1 VTSRPPGISTDI
13 DRQIGLTLLA
23 GGVGAIAIHVI
34 RSGPFDRDAA
44 LGMEILT
51 TADFRADLEV
61 TLQLARE
68 RCASVPD
75 YKVYQRILMELEA
88 MREWTGGGRNPTVA
102 ERKRIDIGLMA
113 VRELEGVDDPAL
125 DDFCGHLHG
134 LNYAFDFWPL
144 LLTEPPRKL
153 VPAVAKGTEIGSVR
167 LSPDGTR
174 LAFWCADEDP
184 PGVFVVSADS
194 PRECKCLVLSDG
206 WTAGEIRW
214 SPDGQYVAFMA
225 SSGPPPGELKIGWVS
240 AEGAWLPQWLE
251 GMSFAWGA
259 RGSTL
264 LAADVP
270 AQIIWCRD
278 VASGTARSLGWF
290 EDDGDPHFPPR
301 LVASPRGD
309 RVAIT
314 TRRVE
319 GDFTRVWIFEGKGKA
334 ATIRLLTEMPG
345 AGFHVCPFWSP
356 DGKDLGLRV
365 IDLGGQENL
374 IMVFEGTEG
383 KGTVVHRHELVDDA
397 QPALWLPGGRWIA
410 FLKTREPQHEFTKSG
425 PQSLALLDG
434 RATDCYAPEGLGIL
448 EGEPRRHGESGMVI
462 DGRSSATL
470 LNFTGPLN
478 EGGAFGQLEGATPV
492 EET

>member
-1 VTSRPPGISTDI
+1 
-13 DRQIGLTLLA
+13 
-23 GGVGAIAIHVI
+23 
-34 RSGPFDRDAA
+34 
-44 LGMEILT
+44 MEILT

-356 DGKDLGLRV
+356 DGTNIGLR
-365 IDLGGQENL
+365 IINLETQESQ
-374 IMVFEGTEG
+374 ITVFRGLQGEGTFLHG
-383 KGTVVHRHELVDDA
+383 RELVDE
-397 QPALWLPGGRWIA
+397 PAPAAWLPGGRWIA
-410 FLKTREPQHEFTKSG
+410 FLKTLKPAHEFTKSG
-425 PQSLALLDG
+425 PQSLALLDRSG
-434 RATDCYAPEGLGIL
+434 ADCYEPPGLAAL
-448 EGEPRRHGESGMVI
+448 EGEPRCLGESSVVI
-462 DGRSSATL
+462 DGRGSATVL
-470 LNFTGPLN
+470 RFVGPLRS
-478 EGGAFGQLEGATPV
+478 GGAPWLHREPTPND
-492 EET
+492 EA